1 MSVEHPFPV
10 RAGGTWPYLE
20 KKKTNTLSSKKGINL
35 DYKTRFTQA
44 NADVL
49 EHLIRDID
57 RDQKQKKIKNP
68 SSKQLERMLRCP
80 RL

>member
-1 MSVEHPFPV
+1 MSVERPFPV

-57 RDQKQKKIKNP
+57 RDQKQKK
-68 SSKQLERMLRCP
+68 
-80 RL
+80 